1 MALFG
6 GNGRRSS
13 NWDKLN
19 AQDASETLRN
29 RDVYSDQQLD
39 RSSIGQE
46 KSPTSRIIFSIVLTV
61 LLMFIFW
68 MIYSGIQ
75 HVVSDDFLS
84 NGFVTPEGDR
94 LSYYFHVF
102 TFRKV
107 ILTLAVGVIVF
118 AFFYTILMR
127 NLDAQNTL
135 YTTKDIN
142 QYHNDQHIAL
152 PEEIQRKFDWFPDV
166 GATSDVQ
173 FSSMISH
180 VALANK
186 GLKTID
192 VAKRAPQDVVDEDGE
207 VVLYKG
213 EVVRDDDTG
222 EPELEQ
228 KPMID
233 VEFMNALFDA
243 SGLPQN
249 SGKNHFRK
257 FYDATR
263 IPYNPDGS
271 DRDKLGKFETVA
283 DLINKDW
290 EFPYYE
296 PQRPGGAYLVDTAPV
311 A

>member
-1 MALFG
+1 M
-6 GNGRRSS
+6 
-13 NWDKLN
+13 
-19 AQDASETLRN
+19 
-29 RDVYSDQQLD
+29 
-39 RSSIGQE
+39 
-46 KSPTSRIIFSIVLTV
+46 
-61 LLMFIFW
+61 
-68 MIYSGIQ
+68 YSGIQ
-75 HVVSDDFLS
+75 HVVNDNFMA
-84 NGFVTPEGDR
+84 NGFANPEADR

-107 ILTLAVGVIVF
+107 ILTLAVGAVVF
-118 AFFYTILMR
+118 ALFYMIFMR
-127 NLDAQNTL
+127 NLEAQNTL

-152 PEEIQRKFDWFPDV
+152 PEEVQRKFDWFPDV

-192 VAKRAPQDVVDEDGE
+192 VAKRAEKDILDDDGE

-213 EVVRDDDTG
+213 EVIRDDDTG
-222 EPELEQ
+222 EPEMEQ

-249 SGKNHFRK
+249 RGKNNFRK

-271 DRDKLGKFETVA
+271 DRDKLGKFDTVV
-283 DLINKDW
+283 I
-290 EFPYYE
+290 
-296 PQRPGGAYLVDTAPV
+296 
-311 A
+311 